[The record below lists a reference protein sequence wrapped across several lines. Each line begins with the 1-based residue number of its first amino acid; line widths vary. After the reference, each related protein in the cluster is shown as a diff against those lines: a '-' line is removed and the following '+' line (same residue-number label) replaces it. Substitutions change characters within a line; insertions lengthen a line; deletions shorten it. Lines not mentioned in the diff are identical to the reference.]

1 MGHSHIRHLLAA
13 AALFSLGGAAFAQAT
28 TTVSG
33 TAVATSPNPTI
44 TATDNTTNSV
54 PGTAVS
60 GTASVSTAQ
69 FDTANGVLTG
79 VAATLETSGNLV
91 RATNRAGTATAAAS
105 WTVDGSTVNSPAGW
119 ASTTTTQ
126 SSFAQLSNAG
136 GAFTLANFAGTGSV
150 AGSVTYSAQVNKTDT
165 ANGATQAN
173 LTVTAQQNLVYSYL
187 YHSNASFTA
196 GSDSN
201 SLNLTGLNGAGS
213 AFDIYAL
220 AGLSAANTIA
230 MDGATVSCTGNCAA
244 FSLSPLTIS
253 NLAANGSASGSA
265 ALIASTA
272 GSYSASYLLTFQD
285 DAGTAGVGHA
295 NNTLTLNVSGNVAA
309 VPEPETYAMFLA
321 GLGAMGFLGRRRKSA

>member
-33 TAVATSPNPTI
+33 TATATSPSPI
-44 TATDNTTNSV
+44 TATDTTSN
-54 PGTAVS
+54 GTAGAAVS
-60 GTASVSTAQ
+60 GTAAVSTAQ
-69 FDTANGVLTG
+69 FDTTNGVLTG
-79 VAATLETSGNLV
+79 VAATLDTSGTLT
-91 RATNRAGTATAAAS
+91 RGNRNGTASATVA

-136 GAFTLANFAGTGSV
+136 GGFNLANFAGSGSV
-150 AGSVTYSAQVNKTDT
+150 AGSVTYTAQANKSDT
-165 ANGATQAN
+165 ANGAAQAN

-230 MDGATVSCTGNCAA
+230 MDGATVSCTGNCTA